1 MERVLALG
9 QDMALLWTR
18 YAPLYLS
25 GVVNTLLLAVAATVL
40 GCLIGLACGLLNT
53 IPIHPQDRLP
63 RRVLLR
69 LLRAVI
75 RIYVEVFRGTPMVLQ
90 AVFLYYGLPY
100 FTNNAM
106 RFDNVWAAPFWWSP
120 SIPAPTWPSRF
131 AAASSPLTPARPRG
145 PRLSA

>member
-9 QDMALLWTR
+9 QDMALLWIR

-75 RIYVEVFRGTPMVLQ
+75 RIYV
-90 AVFLYYGLPY
+90 
-100 FTNNAM
+100 
-106 RFDNVWAAPFWWSP
+106 
-120 SIPAPTWPSRF
+120 APTWPSRS